1 MVGYQT
7 RRRRSALDSP
17 LPATVYA
24 VGQISAVRIF
34 QVSRFRHLLFV
45 SLHVDSVDVDRPDAD
60 QWSIGSLIG
69 WPVTKDSVC
78 RSHST
83 LVNEVN
89 LKCTNVLMLYDFY
102 FVLSVQAVD
111 LSLLD
116 TEACGTETMSQQS
129 WRTTSRAASNKHLLL
144 FSCSSVFVDLK
155 LDLKKKSPDPRL
167 LKDHRCIKV

>member
-60 QWSIGSLIG
+60 Q
-69 WPVTKDSVC
+69 
-78 RSHST
+78 
-83 LVNEVN
+83 
-89 LKCTNVLMLYDFY
+89 
-102 FVLSVQAVD
+102 
-111 LSLLD
+111 
-116 TEACGTETMSQQS
+116 
-129 WRTTSRAASNKHLLL
+129 
-144 FSCSSVFVDLK
+144 
-155 LDLKKKSPDPRL
+155 
-167 LKDHRCIKV
+167 